1 MVKNKVIV
9 IVDGSNLF
17 HRLKE
22 LNFKN
27 RLEFDYSGL
36 VEYLTKE
43 QKLISKTYY
52 VGKIRAKDNDKKGQ
66 KLRKN
71 QQRLTAK
78 LMSGKWQ
85 VYFGYLLKSGGK
97 YHEKGVDVKMAMDV
111 LVGAYENKYDSVYLI
126 SSDTDLLPVIDKVKS
141 MKKKVVYVGF
151 SHKPS
156 YALIKHSSEVVLLRA
171 EEVKKFVNK
180 KKSR

>member
-1 MVKNKVIV
+1 MIV

-78 LMSGKWQ
+78 LKSGNWQ